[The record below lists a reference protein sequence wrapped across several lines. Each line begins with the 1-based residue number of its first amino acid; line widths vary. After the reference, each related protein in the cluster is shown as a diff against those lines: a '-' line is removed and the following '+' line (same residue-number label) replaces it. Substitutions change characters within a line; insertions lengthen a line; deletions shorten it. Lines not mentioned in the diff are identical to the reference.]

1 MKLQKVSIEDLHLQ
15 GKRVIVRAD
24 FNVPLDESGHITD
37 DTRIRGT
44 LPTINY
50 AVDEDARVILC
61 SHLGRPKGKVD
72 PRLSLAPV
80 ARRLHRLLG
89 KEVVFAEDCIGAQ
102 AEMLVNKMKPGDVLL
117 LENLRFHPGEEQNDE
132 QFAKALANLAD
143 VYVNDAFGAAHRNH
157 ASIVGITKFLAEAG
171 AGFLMR
177 KEIEYLEGA
186 VANPMRPFVA
196 ILGGAKVS
204 GKIGVIENLGK
215 KVDKVIIG
223 GGMAFTYLKA
233 LGYEVGNSLVEDDM
247 LTFAKEIY
255 EHAVSRG
262 VKFYLP
268 VDCVVAA
275 TPDDGAE
282 SKIVTSQEIPK
293 GWYGLD
299 IGPASVKLFT
309 EALGN
314 AKTIL
319 WNGPMGI
326 FEKDAFSRGTMAVAH
341 AVADAY
347 ALTIVGGADTALA
360 VHRAGVSE
368 SMSFISTGGGAA
380 LELLEG
386 KELPGIAA
394 IPNKST

>member
-1 MKLQKVSIEDLHLQ
+1 MHLNKVSIEDLPLR
-15 GKRVIVRAD
+15 GKRVIIRAD

-50 AVDEDARVILC
+50 AVDEGARVILC

-80 ARRLHRLLG
+80 ARRLQRLLG
-89 KEVVFAEDCIGAQ
+89 KEVLFAEDCIGAQ

-117 LENLRFHPGEEQNDE
+117 LENLRFRGVEHLGNDGNKVLFGGE
-132 QFAKALANLAD
+132 F
-143 VYVNDAFGAAHRNH
+143 
-157 ASIVGITKFLAEAG
+157 
-171 AGFLMR
+171 
-177 KEIEYLEGA
+177 EIPFMKSLGLEGGPSRVEGEMLAFSKKSSAFA
-186 VANPMRPFVA
+186 V
-196 ILGGAKVS
+196 G
-204 GKIGVIENLGK
+204 
-215 KVDKVIIG
+215 
-223 GGMAFTYLKA
+223 
-233 LGYEVGNSLVEDDM
+233 
-247 LTFAKEIY
+247 
-255 EHAVSRG
+255 RG

-268 VDCVVAA
+268 VDCVVAIRPSPGEE
-275 TPDDGAE
+275 T
-282 SKIVTSQEIPK
+282 KIVTSQEIPK

-319 WNGPMGI
+319 WNGPMGL
-326 FEKDAFSRGTMAVAH
+326 FENDAYARGTMAVAH

-360 VHRAGVSE
+360 VHKAGVSE

-386 KELPGIAA
+386 KALPGIAA
-394 IPNKST
+394 LPNKPT

>member
-1 MKLQKVSIEDLHLQ
+1 MRLNKVTIDDLPLR
-15 GKRVIVRAD
+15 GKRVIIRAD
-24 FNVPLDESGHITD
+24 FNVPLDESGHISD

-50 AVDEDARVILC
+50 AVDEGAKVILC
-61 SHLGRPKGKVD
+61 SHLDRPNGKVD

-80 ARRLHRLLG
+80 ARRLQRLLG
-89 KEVVFAEDCIGAQ
+89 KEVGFAEDCIGAQ

-117 LENLRFHPGEEQNDE
+117 LENLRFHAGEEQNDD
-132 QFAKALANLAD
+132 QFAKALAGLAD
-143 VYVNDAFGAAHRNH
+143 VYVNDAFGAAHRSH
-157 ASIVGITKFLAEAG
+157 ASVAGITKFLPTAG

-233 LGYEVGNSLVEDDM
+233 LGLEVGNSLVEDGM
-247 LTFAKEIY
+247 LKIAKEIY
-255 EHAVSRG
+255 EHAISRG

-275 TPDDGAE
+275 SRDDGGE
-282 SKIVTSQEIPK
+282 SKIVTAQEIPK

-326 FEKDAFSRGTMAVAH
+326 FEKDAYSRGTMAVAH

-386 KELPGIAA
+386 KVLPGIAA
-394 IPNKST
+394 LPDKQA

>member
-1 MKLQKVSIEDLHLQ
+1 MHLNKVTIEDLPLR
-15 GKRVIVRAD
+15 GKRVIIRAD

-37 DTRIRGT
+37 DTRIRST

-50 AVDEDARVILC
+50 AVDEGAKVILC
-61 SHLGRPKGKVD
+61 SHLDRPNGKVD

-80 ARRLHRLLG
+80 ARRLQRLLG
-89 KEVVFAEDCIGAQ
+89 KEVGFAEDCVGAQ
-102 AEMLVNKMKPGDVLL
+102 TEMLVNKMKPGDVLL
-117 LENLRFHPGEEQNDE
+117 LENLRFHAGEEQNDDR
-132 QFAKALANLAD
+132 FAKALAGLAD

-157 ASIVGITKFLAEAG
+157 ASVAGITKLLPMAG

-177 KEIEYLEGA
+177 KEIEYLE
-186 VANPMRPFVA
+186 
-196 ILGGAKVS
+196 VS

-233 LGYEVGNSLVEDDM
+233 LGFEVGNSLVEEEM
-247 LTFAKEIY
+247 LKFAKEIY
-255 EHAVSRG
+255 EHAISRG
-262 VKFYLP
+262 VRFYLP

-275 TPDDGAE
+275 SPNDGAE
-282 SKIVTSQEIPK
+282 TKIVTSQEIPK
-293 GWYGLD
+293 GWYGWD

-386 KELPGIAA
+386 KVLPGIAA
-394 IPNKST
+394 LPDKQT

>member
-1 MKLQKVSIEDLHLQ
+1 MHLNKVTIEDLSLR
-15 GKRVIVRAD
+15 GKRVIIRAD
-24 FNVPLDESGHITD
+24 FNVPLDESGHISD

-50 AVDEDARVILC
+50 AVDEGARVILC
-61 SHLGRPKGKVD
+61 SHLDRPMGKVD

-80 ARRLHRLLG
+80 ARRLQRLLG
-89 KEVVFAEDCIGAQ
+89 KDVGFAEDCVGAQ

-117 LENLRFHPGEEQNDE
+117 LENLRFHAGEEQNDD
-132 QFAKALANLAD
+132 QFAKALSSLAD

-157 ASIVGITKFLAEAG
+157 ASVAGITKFLPAAG

-204 GKIGVIENLGK
+204 GKLGVIENLGK

-233 LGYEVGNSLVEDDM
+233 LGLEVGNSLVEDGM
-247 LTFAKEIY
+247 LKIAKEIY
-255 EHAVSRG
+255 EHAISRG

-275 TPDDGAE
+275 TRDDGGE
-282 SKIVTSQEIPK
+282 TKIVTAQEIPK

-326 FEKDAFSRGTMAVAH
+326 FEKDAYSRGTMAVAH

-386 KELPGIAA
+386 KVLPGIAA
-394 IPNKST
+394 LPDKQA

>member
-1 MKLQKVSIEDLHLQ
+1 M
-15 GKRVIVRAD
+15 
-24 FNVPLDESGHITD
+24 
-37 DTRIRGT
+37 
-44 LPTINY
+44 
-50 AVDEDARVILC
+50 
-61 SHLGRPKGKVD
+61 
-72 PRLSLAPV
+72 
-80 ARRLHRLLG
+80 
-89 KEVVFAEDCIGAQ
+89 
-102 AEMLVNKMKPGDVLL
+102 
-117 LENLRFHPGEEQNDE
+117 
-132 QFAKALANLAD
+132 
-143 VYVNDAFGAAHRNH
+143 
-157 ASIVGITKFLAEAG
+157 
-171 AGFLMR
+171 
-177 KEIEYLEGA
+177 
-186 VANPMRPFVA
+186 
-196 ILGGAKVS
+196 S

-233 LGYEVGNSLVEDDM
+233 QGYEVGNSVVEERM
-247 LTFAKEIY
+247 LKFAKEIQ
-255 EHAVSRG
+255 EHAISRD

-275 TPDDGAE
+275 SLNPGAE

-293 GWYGLD
+293 GWYALD

-319 WNGPMGI
+319 WNGPMGV
-326 FEKDAFSRGTMAVAH
+326 FEKDAYSRGTLAVAH

-394 IPNKST
+394 LPDRRA